1 MKRYARHTLEA
12 SHGGIE
18 AVRLPPTHGASSV
31 PPERVTR
38 GG

>member
-1 MKRYARHTLEA
+1 MNDMHATL
-12 SHGGIE
+12 SRPVTGGFE
-18 AVRLPPTHGASSV
+18 AVRLPPTHGASGV